1 MLAAQRARPPDDE
14 PESADD
20 EASDEASESDDSE
33 EELCATTL
41 HAAAY
46 LDRVDDITAMVGSG
60 DFAVDDADDTG
71 ASPLH
76 IAAAMGNVDAARALL
91 GLGAPVD
98 ARDAEGWT
106 PLHEAAKTGHAAVA
120 AALLAAGA
128 DAEALGGAGKAGAL
142 HIAAANGHTAVVAE
156 CVREV
161 RARAA
166 RDGGGDA
173 LARLVALRDGDAGA
187 TALHHACYSGSVD
200 ALRALLGAGASAR
213 GVKSGPYTIAMYD
226 GALRALQR
234 FHAGEYPGTRLAV
247 ASSADTPRAVQIGR
261 AAMRVLEVV
270 PGVTMHDVL
279 SDGWADE
286 INLQIGRSKPLSSD
300 KSRTHFPILRDLTGV
315 PYEGMLFFD
324 DSNWSD
330 HCGIVER
337 NCPGV
342 VTQRT
347 PRGMT
352 EFEWEQGLKKYA
364 QRYGG

>member
-1 MLAAQRARPPDDE
+1 MGSRIRITVAALAGLLLRADAWHAAPRARR
-14 PESADD
+14 
-20 EASDEASESDDSE
+20 
-33 EELCATTL
+33 AT
-41 HAAAY
+41 
-46 LDRVDDITAMVGSG
+46 R
-60 DFAVDDADDTG
+60 
-71 ASPLH
+71 
-76 IAAAMGNVDAARALL
+76 R
-91 GLGAPVD
+91 
-98 ARDAEGWT
+98 
-106 PLHEAAKTGHAAVA
+106 
-120 AALLAAGA
+120 AAG
-128 DAEALGGAGKAGAL
+128 GGAEPPSPMPQL
-142 HIAAANGHTAVVAE
+142 VVLDLDE
-156 CVREV
+156 CVWSPEMYTLDELPGDVV
-161 RARAA
+161 R
-166 RDGGGDA
+166 GE
-173 LARLVALRDGDAGA
+173 
-187 TALHHACYSGSVD
+187 
-200 ALRALLGAGASAR
+200 LLGAGAGAR